1 MNTKQEIGQHGE
13 RLVIQ
18 FLQNK
23 GFEIIDQNYRTR
35 AGEIDLIAC
44 RSQLLLFIEVKM
56 RQKNYFELSQVITEK
71 KQRKIVI
78 TAKDY
83 LVRHDH
89 EDKVCRFDVALVE
102 PSLDTDNTTPA
113 ITYIENAFTEQCSSY
128 Q

>member
-18 FLQNK
+18 FLQKK

-78 TAKDY
+78 TAKNY
-83 LVRHDH
+83 LARHDH

-102 PSLDTDNTTPA
+102 PSLDEDNTTPS
-113 ITYIENAFTEQCSSY
+113 ITYIENAFTEQ
-128 Q
+128 